1 MGDCCQKYVSMSQR
15 EVFMTM
21 ESGMIQAFYGTGKG
35 KTSAA
40 VGQALRELQHGQR
53 ITMIQFLKGKVAD
66 DFQVLERLEPD
77 VQIFR
82 FDKSEENYCDLSER
96 EKEEEKANILN
107 GFNFSKKVLETGES
121 DVIILDELLGLID
134 LVRQAGATLIG
145 AACAIEKGFQGGGDA
160 LRAAGVRVESLA
172 IIESMSDTE
181 IIFRR

>member
-1 MGDCCQKYVSMSQR
+1 
-15 EVFMTM
+15 MTM
-21 ESGMIQAFYGTGKG
+21 ESGIIQAFYGTGKG

-66 DFQVLERLEPD
+66 EFQVLDRLEPD

-82 FDKSEENYCDLSER
+82 FDKSDVSYCDLSES

-134 LVRQAGATLIG
+134 LGILTEDDVEDLLRSQGDYRKLIITG
-145 AACAIEKGFQGGGDA
+145 TKLPEQI
-160 LRAAGVRVESLA
+160 RAYVDEVS
-172 IIESMSDTE
+172 E
-181 IIFRR
+181 IL

>member
-1 MGDCCQKYVSMSQR
+1 
-15 EVFMTM
+15 MTM
-21 ESGMIQAFYGTGKG
+21 ESGIIQAFYGTGKG
-35 KTSAA
+35 KISAA

-66 DFQVLERLEPD
+66 EFQVLDRLEPD

-82 FDKSEENYCDLSER
+82 FDKSDVSYCDLSES

-134 LVRQAGATLIG
+134 LGILTEDDVEDLLRIQGDYRKLIITG
-145 AACAIEKGFQGGGDA
+145 TKLPEQI
-160 LRAAGVRVESLA
+160 RAYVDEVS
-172 IIESMSDTE
+172 E
-181 IIFRR
+181 IL

>member
-1 MGDCCQKYVSMSQR
+1 
-15 EVFMTM
+15 MTM
-21 ESGMIQAFYGTGKG
+21 VSGIIQAFYGTGKG

-53 ITMIQFLKGKVAD
+53 STMIQFLKGKVAD
-66 DFQVLERLEPD
+66 EFQVLDRLEPD

-82 FDKSEENYCDLSER
+82 FDKSDVSYCDLSES

-134 LVRQAGATLIG
+134 LGILAEDDVEDLLRIQGDYRKLIITG
-145 AACAIEKGFQGGGDA
+145 TKLPEQI
-160 LRAAGVRVESLA
+160 RAYVDEVS
-172 IIESMSDTE
+172 E
-181 IIFRR
+181 IL

>member
-1 MGDCCQKYVSMSQR
+1 
-15 EVFMTM
+15 MTM
-21 ESGMIQAFYGTGKG
+21 ESGIIQAFYGTGKG

-66 DFQVLERLEPD
+66 EFQVLDRLEPD

-82 FDKSEENYCDLSER
+82 FDKSDVSYCDLSES

-121 DVIILDELLGLID
+121 DVIILYELLGLID
-134 LVRQAGATLIG
+134 LGILTEDDVEDLLRIQGDFRKLIITG
-145 AACAIEKGFQGGGDA
+145 TKLPEQI
-160 LRAAGVRVESLA
+160 RAYVDEVS
-172 IIESMSDTE
+172 E
-181 IIFRR
+181 IL

>member
-1 MGDCCQKYVSMSQR
+1 
-15 EVFMTM
+15 MTM
-21 ESGMIQAFYGTGKG
+21 ESGIIQAVYGTGKG

-66 DFQVLERLEPD
+66 EFQVLDRLEPD
-77 VQIFR
+77 VQVFR
-82 FDKSEENYCDLSER
+82 FDKSDVSYCDLSES

-134 LVRQAGATLIG
+134 LGILTEDDVEDLLRIQGDYRKLIITG
-145 AACAIEKGFQGGGDA
+145 TKLPEQI
-160 LRAAGVRVESLA
+160 RAYVDEVS
-172 IIESMSDTE
+172 E
-181 IIFRR
+181 IL

>member
-1 MGDCCQKYVSMSQR
+1 
-15 EVFMTM
+15 MTM
-21 ESGMIQAFYGTGKG
+21 ESGIIQAFYGTGKG

-66 DFQVLERLEPD
+66 EFQVLDRLEPD

-82 FDKSEENYCDLSER
+82 FDKSDVSYCDLSES

-107 GFNFSKKVLETGES
+107 GFNFSKKVLETGEC

-134 LVRQAGATLIG
+134 LGILTEDDVEDLLRIQGDYRKLIITG
-145 AACAIEKGFQGGGDA
+145 TKLPEQI
-160 LRAAGVRVESLA
+160 RAYVDEVS
-172 IIESMSDTE
+172 E
-181 IIFRR
+181 IL

>member
-1 MGDCCQKYVSMSQR
+1 
-15 EVFMTM
+15 MTM
-21 ESGMIQAFYGTGKG
+21 ESGIIQAFYGTGKG
-35 KTSAA
+35 KASAA

-66 DFQVLERLEPD
+66 EFQVLDRLEPD

-82 FDKSEENYCDLSER
+82 FDKSDVSYCDLSES

-134 LVRQAGATLIG
+134 LGILTEDDVEDLLRIQGDYRKLIITG
-145 AACAIEKGFQGGGDA
+145 TKLPEQI
-160 LRAAGVRVESLA
+160 RAYVDEVS
-172 IIESMSDTE
+172 E
-181 IIFRR
+181 IL

>member
-1 MGDCCQKYVSMSQR
+1 
-15 EVFMTM
+15 MTM
-21 ESGMIQAFYGTGKG
+21 ESGIIQAFYGTGKG

-66 DFQVLERLEPD
+66 EFQVLDRLEPD

-82 FDKSEENYCDLSER
+82 FDKSDVSYCDLSES

-134 LVRQAGATLIG
+134 LGILAEDDVEDLLRIQGDYRKLIITG
-145 AACAIEKGFQGGGDA
+145 TKLPEQI
-160 LRAAGVRVESLA
+160 RAYVDEVS
-172 IIESMSDTE
+172 E
-181 IIFRR
+181 IL